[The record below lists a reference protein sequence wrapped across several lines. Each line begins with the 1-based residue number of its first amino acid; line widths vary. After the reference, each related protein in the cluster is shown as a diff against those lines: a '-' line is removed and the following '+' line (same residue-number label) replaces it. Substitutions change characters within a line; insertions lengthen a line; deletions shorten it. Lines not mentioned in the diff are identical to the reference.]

1 MRRPNGSQRI
11 VAQRTFILATAE
23 FKPLSPTDSTAPF
36 EINET
41 TELFLVDVMHSPVL
55 ADYWGDD
62 ADDDLIANP

>member
-1 MRRPNGSQRI
+1 MRRPSGSQRI

-23 FKPLSPTDSTAPF
+23 FNPLSPTDSTAPF

-41 TELFLVDVMHSPVL
+41 TELLLVDAARNPVL

-62 ADDDLIANP
+62 SDDDLIGSP